1 MRAGGS
7 TGAPEPRNALR
18 VTVGDEFEML
28 DLGEP
33 REPERTWSPRRQ
45 AAAIG
50 VLLAIVA
57 VVVAVVV
64 ATEGHNAAK
73 QHALSPLPISPGSAT
88 ASQAFNVAPPPVPP
102 ESFPPPPLPPC
113 RLRVV
118 RSTAEVRP
126 TTGGVVGVVTATA
139 HNCHFPIRMAP
150 IALVSGGRPIAGI
163 PLIPNADHINPATD
177 DAEPALA
184 VGQIS
189 FGFSWTGSWC
199 GERAQAIRLSYRRET
214 FDVPLSG
221 PQPSCVNGRSDSA
234 LIRGTAGGIGEPV
247 QGAQPAW
254 RALTARLT
262 VRPNSY
268 HSALTRLRVT
278 LTNVTAER
286 VSLNPIPTYIIG
298 VVDALGDGTS
308 EEIAAPLPFPSSRLV
323 VPAHGTLTLDLP
335 RVSYAPDRRGFRTG
349 YPITVT
355 FAIAGVPN
363 ATATTIVR

>member
-1 MRAGGS
+1 
-7 TGAPEPRNALR
+7 
-18 VTVGDEFEML
+18 ML
-28 DLGEP
+28 ELGEP
-33 REPERTWSPRRQ
+33 PEPQRPRSARRQ
-45 AAAIG
+45 ATAIG
-50 VLLAIVA
+50 IVLA
-57 VVVAVVV
+57 VVALVVTLAL
-64 ATEGHNAAK
+64 ATEGHKAPN
-73 QHALSPLPISPGSAT
+73 QHALSPVPISPGSVT
-88 ASQAFNVAPPPVPP
+88 TSQAFNVAPPPVPP

-113 RLRVV
+113 RLRAI
-118 RSTAEVRP
+118 RSTAQLRP
-126 TTGGVVGVVTATA
+126 TIGGVVGVVTATA

-150 IALVSGGRPIAGI
+150 IALVSGGRPMSGI
-163 PLIPNADHINPATD
+163 PLIPNSDRTNPATD
-177 DAEPALA
+177 FAEPALA

-199 GERAQAIRLSYRRET
+199 GERAQAVRLSFGRET

-221 PQPSCVNGRSDSA
+221 PQPRCVNGNSDSA

-247 QGAQPAW
+247 QGAPPAW
-254 RALTARLT
+254 RALTAQLT
-262 VRPNSY
+262 IRPNSY

-278 LTNVTAER
+278 VTNGSAEA

-308 EEIAAPLPFPSSRLV
+308 EEIAAPLPFLSSRLV

-363 ATATTIVR
+363 ATATTTVR

>member
-1 MRAGGS
+1 M
-7 TGAPEPRNALR
+7 
-18 VTVGDEFEML
+18 
-28 DLGEP
+28 
-33 REPERTWSPRRQ
+33 
-45 AAAIG
+45 AIG
-50 VLLAIVA
+50 VVLAIVSL
-57 VVVAVVV
+57 VVTLAF
-64 ATEGHNAAK
+64 ATEGHKAPK
-73 QHALSPLPISPGSAT
+73 QHALSPQPVSPGSAT

-113 RLRVV
+113 RLRAV
-118 RSTAEVRP
+118 RSTAEVRL

-163 PLIPNADHINPATD
+163 PLIPNADRTNPAND

-199 GERAQAIRLSYRRET
+199 GERARAVRLSFGRES
-214 FDVPLSG
+214 FDVPLHG
-221 PQPSCVNGRSDSA
+221 PQPGCVNGTSDSE

-247 QGAQPAW
+247 QGAPPAW

-268 HSALTRLRVT
+268 NATLTRLRVT
-278 LTNVTAER
+278 LTNASAEA

-308 EEIAAPLPFPSSRLV
+308 EEIAAPLPFPSSRLI